1 MAQLNPLK
9 TFRLIAPEFKDVK
22 DSEVRAMLELCEP
35 LVSKKRFGRVYN
47 QVIALLAAHR
57 LKLAGKGENPLGAEG
72 SSKVNAASGFG
83 LASVSEGSTSVSFNT
98 ANMNTN
104 DDSWYALTSYG
115 LEYLNLR
122 RIFVMSIVS
131 AGER

>member
-22 DSEVRAMLELCEP
+22 DAEVRGMLELCEP

-47 QVIALLAAHR
+47 QALALLAAHR
-57 LKLAGKGENPLGAEG
+57 LKLAGKGENPLGSDG
-72 SSKVNAASGFG
+72 SSMINAASGFG

-98 ANMNTN
+98 ANMNSN
-104 DDSWYALTSYG
+104 NDSWYALTSYG
-115 LEYLNLR
+115 LEYLDLR
-122 RIFVMSIVS
+122 RTFVVSIVS

>member
-1 MAQLNPLK
+1 MAQLNQLE
-9 TFRLIAPEFKDVK
+9 TFRLIAPEFGKVEDEKVL
-22 DSEVRAMLELCEP
+22 AMLELCEP

-47 QVIALLAAHR
+47 QAIALLAAHR
-57 LKLAGKGENPLGAEG
+57 LKLSGEGENPLGAEG
-72 SSKVNAASGFG
+72 SSNINAASGFG

-104 DDSWYALTSYG
+104 DDSWYALSSYG
-115 LEYLNLR
+115 MEYLKLR